1 MSIEKIDRN
10 GIIILY
16 KEQDWTSFDVVAKR
30 RGILGT
36 RKVGHS
42 GTLDPMA
49 TGVLPLFMGRATK
62 AVDMQVIKDKEYVAT
77 FKLGIKTDSGDILGT
92 VIEEKP
98 VDVTDEQVKS
108 AVMSFKGEISQI
120 PPMFSAIKVNGQPL
134 YKLARKGIT
143 VDRNRRCVT
152 IKEIEML
159 DDGNLPENEYKIR
172 VKCTEGTY
180 IRTLIDD
187 IGEKL
192 GCGGVMTSLCRTMAC
207 GYTAEQAV
215 TISRLQKARE
225 EGTIDSLVLSTDTVF
240 MHLPRIDLSKELAM
254 RTLNGAESRISKP
267 DGDYRV
273 YYHDRFF
280 AVSNITDKK
289 LKVIKLFTEKE
300 KENLDA

>member
-1 MSIEKIDRN
+1 
-10 GIIILY
+10 
-16 KEQDWTSFDVVAKR
+16 
-30 RGILGT
+30 
-36 RKVGHS
+36 
-42 GTLDPMA
+42 
-49 TGVLPLFMGRATK
+49 
-62 AVDMQVIKDKEYVAT
+62 
-77 FKLGIKTDSGDILGT
+77 
-92 VIEEKP
+92 
-98 VDVTDEQVKS
+98 
-108 AVMSFKGEISQI
+108 
-120 PPMFSAIKVNGQPL
+120 MFSAIKVNGQPL
-134 YKLARKGIT
+134 YKLARKGVT

-187 IGEKL
+187 IGGKL

-215 TISRLQKARE
+215 TISQLQKARE